1 MGYIWIPEPKY
12 HYKIFTEEKLIRK
25 CMIAMMIK
33 FYDEKNKCV
42 IGGYSLDGDDF
53 ILKKG

>member
-1 MGYIWIPEPKY
+1 MRYIWIPEPKY
-12 HYKIFTEEKLIRK
+12 HYKIFTEEELIRK

-33 FYDEKNKCV
+33 FYDERNKCV